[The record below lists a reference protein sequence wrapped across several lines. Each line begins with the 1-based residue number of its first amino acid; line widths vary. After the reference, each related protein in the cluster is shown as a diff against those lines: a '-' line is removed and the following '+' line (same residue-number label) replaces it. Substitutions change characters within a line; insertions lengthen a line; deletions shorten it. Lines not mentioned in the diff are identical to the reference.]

1 MSKIYKSL
9 GMFITTYTLIIVIY
23 GLIFYGTTFPQ
34 PTLKYEQ
41 ISPLGDREIIFS
53 LGEFLWSYRALDLL
67 MLVGVLFAS
76 AIGCIA
82 MLRVSG
88 GEK

>member
-1 MSKIYKSL
+1 MNKLYTTFGL
-9 GMFITTYTLIIVIY
+9 FITTYTLIIIVY

-34 PTLKYEQ
+34 PALNYEQ

-53 LGEFLWSYRALDLL
+53 LGEFLWNYRALDLL
-67 MLVGVLFAS
+67 ILVGVLFAS

-82 MLRVSG
+82 MLRISE

>member
-1 MSKIYKSL
+1 MSKLYTTIGL
-9 GMFITTYTLIIVIY
+9 FITTYTLILLIY
-23 GLIFYGTTFPQ
+23 VLIFYGTTFPQ
-34 PTLKYEQ
+34 PTFNYKQ
-41 ISPLGDREIIFS
+41 ISPLGDREILFS
-53 LGEFLWSYRALDLL
+53 LGGFLWDYRALDLL

-82 MLRVSG
+82 MLKVSG